1 MKSGVYE
8 KSGQDKRVLKI
19 LRWRESL
26 TLLPDNRF
34 FDIVRT
40 YLGPI
45 KTPYNKQN
53 LVEQL
58 SSIFRKEQNQRR
70 IISFLSDFDFQI
82 LSLISLI
89 PFPTQEN
96 VKDFFQNRYDVSVIY
111 SALLNLSERLLIYS
125 YSERGFSEAA
135 LEINPLVED
144 ALKPFLGIAKIFPK
158 TECVQ
163 KNQDSSF
170 CISPIFL
177 ASYISFIRANPEMC
191 KNDLSIK
198 KKYSER
204 LENIFLG
211 KSETPALLLNSF
223 FNIGIVRFKEKSLCI
238 DDGVLEK
245 FAELPEIFQYVYLAV
260 ASAENLGRE
269 GFLLYGQLLLE
280 LLLSVPKEGFVLS
293 SLTYA
298 AFILSNRNDG
308 TKFFDRQKRFPKIA
322 GIRQSVKIID
332 SVSVE
337 KDLKTERRQ
346 QYSGKT
352 IEKIVRNAIS
362 LGLFSIYGKT
372 PSGEDIFVP
381 AEIFIGG
388 EKFSMDSKKGLL
400 NINAGTSIT
409 LMPGFSLSELVP
421 LMDFMNIVK
430 SGTVAEFEITR
441 KSASRA
447 FDKNIVPEQI
457 FSLLQKY
464 DAYEIPQNL
473 RMNIEEW
480 HKTFS
485 SAVVYKGY
493 VLKLD
498 EKTSRILENNP
509 KAKSFIQ
516 TKLGEG
522 IYLLNIPLDDD
533 FSKFSESVGLEFMG
547 NVKNPEIGKETLPFP
562 LLQSARKLDFE
573 NTAEQNAELLEEL
586 LQEGNKT
593 KAQYFR
599 TLKSLGLT
607 KQQENALALRIEKG
621 IIISQEQ
628 LRAENV
634 RLEIL
639 ETDGMNYAGKI
650 RMIENAI
657 LSGALLELSMP
668 NDNEASKMNNF
679 LGKPIS
685 LSKRQDDCIL
695 KFRLEQSG
703 EIRLFSVGMANKIKL
718 VKTSIF
724 D

>member
-82 LSLISLI
+82 LSLISLL

-111 SALLNLSERLLIYS
+111 SVLLNLSERLLIYS

-177 ASYISFIRANPEMC
+177 ASYISFIRANPEMS
-191 KNDLSIK
+191 KNDLSIR

-211 KSETPALLLNSF
+211 KSETPMLLLNGF
-223 FNIGIVRFKEKSLCI
+223 FNIGIVRFKGKSLCV

-245 FAELPEIFQYVYLAV
+245 FAELPEVFQYMYLAV

-280 LLLSVPKEGFVLS
+280 LLNSVPKEGFVFS
-293 SLTYA
+293 SLTDA
-298 AFILSNRNDG
+298 AFILSNRNDE
-308 TKFFDRQKRFPKIA
+308 TKFSEQQERFSKIERIHRNA
-322 GIRQSVKIID
+322 EIVD
-332 SVSVE
+332 FME
-337 KDLKTERRQ
+337 KDFRTARPRR
-346 QYSGKT
+346 YSRKT
-352 IEKIVRNAIS
+352 IEKIVQNAIS
-362 LGLFSIYGKT
+362 LGLFSVYGKT

-381 AEIFIGG
+381 TKIFIDG
-388 EKFSMDSKKGLL
+388 KSVFRDSKKGLL

-464 DAYEIPQNL
+464 NAYEIPQNL

-522 IYLLNIPLDDD
+522 IYLLNIPLDDN

>member
-82 LSLISLI
+82 LSLISLL

-170 CISPIFL
+170 CISPIFI
-177 ASYISFIRANPEMC
+177 ASYISFIRANPEMS

-211 KSETPALLLNSF
+211 KSETPALLLNGF
-223 FNIGIVRFKEKSLCI
+223 FNIGIVRFKEKSLCV

-280 LLLSVPKEGFVLS
+280 LLNSVPKEGFVFS
-293 SLTYA
+293 SLTDA

-308 TKFFDRQKRFPKIA
+308 TKFSERQELFSKIERIHRNA
-322 GIRQSVKIID
+322 EIVD
-332 SVSVE
+332 FME
-337 KDLKTERRQ
+337 KDFRTERPHR
-346 QYSGKT
+346 YSGKI

-362 LGLFSIYGKT
+362 LGFFSIYGKT

-381 AEIFIGG
+381 AEFFIGG
-388 EKFSMDSKKGLL
+388 ENFSMDSKKGLL

-421 LMDFMNIVK
+421 LMDFMNVVK

-464 DAYEIPQNL
+464 NAYEIPQNL

-480 HKTFS
+480 HKTFT

-493 VLKLD
+493 VLKLN
-498 EKTSRILENNP
+498 EKTSRIVENNP

-547 NVKNPEIGKETLPFP
+547 NVKNPEIGKETSPFP

-573 NTAEQNAELLEEL
+573 NTAEQHAELLEEL

-593 KAQYFR
+593 KAQYFK

-657 LSGALLELSMP
+657 LSGALLELSMA
-668 NDNEASKMNNF
+668 NDSEASKMNNF

-703 EIRLFSVGMANKIKL
+703 
-718 VKTSIF
+718 
-724 D
+724 

>member
-163 KNQDSSF
+163 KNQDFSF

-177 ASYISFIRANPEMC
+177 ASYISFIRANPEMS

-211 KSETPALLLNSF
+211 KSETPALLLNGF
-223 FNIGIVRFKEKSLCI
+223 FNIGIVRFKEKSLCV

-280 LLLSVPKEGFVLS
+280 ILNSVPKEGFVFS
-293 SLTYA
+293 SLTDA

-308 TKFFDRQKRFPKIA
+308 TKFSERQERFSKIERIHRNA
-322 GIRQSVKIID
+322 EIVD
-332 SVSVE
+332 FME
-337 KDLKTERRQ
+337 KDFRTARLRR
-346 QYSGKT
+346 YSRKI

-372 PSGEDIFVP
+372 SSEEDIFVP

-480 HKTFS
+480 HKTFT

-498 EKTSRILENNP
+498 EKTSRIVENNP

-522 IYLLNIPLDDD
+522 IYLLNVPLDDD
-533 FSKFSESVGLEFMG
+533 FSKFSENVGLEFMG

-593 KAQYFR
+593 KAQYFK

-668 NDNEASKMNNF
+668 NDSEASKMNNF

>member
-70 IISFLSDFDFQI
+70 IISFLSECDFQI
-82 LSLISLI
+82 LSLISLL
-89 PFPTQEN
+89 PFPTQDN

-144 ALKPFLGIAKIFPK
+144 ALKTFLGIAKIFPK

-177 ASYISFIRANPEMC
+177 ASYISFIRANPEMS

-211 KSETPALLLNSF
+211 KSETPTLLLNSF
-223 FNIGIVRFKEKSLCI
+223 FNIGIVRFKGKSLCV

-280 LLLSVPKEGFVLS
+280 LLNSVPKEGFVFS
-293 SLTYA
+293 SLTDA

-308 TKFFDRQKRFPKIA
+308 TKFSERQERFSKIER
-322 GIRQSVKIID
+322 IRLNAEIVD
-332 SVSVE
+332 FME
-337 KDLKTERRQ
+337 KDFRTERPHR
-346 QYSGKT
+346 YSGKI

-362 LGLFSIYGKT
+362 LGLFSVYGKT
-372 PSGEDIFVP
+372 SSGEDIFVP

-388 EKFSMDSKKGLL
+388 ENVSMDSKKGLL

>member
-82 LSLISLI
+82 LSLISLL

-163 KNQDSSF
+163 KNQDFSF
-170 CISPIFL
+170 CISPIFI
-177 ASYISFIRANPEMC
+177 ASYISFIRANPEMS

-211 KSETPALLLNSF
+211 KSETPMLLLNGF
-223 FNIGIVRFKEKSLCI
+223 FNIGIVRFKGKSLCV

-260 ASAENLGRE
+260 ASTENLGRE

-280 LLLSVPKEGFVLS
+280 LLNSVPKEGFVFS
-293 SLTYA
+293 SLTDA

-308 TKFFDRQKRFPKIA
+308 TKFSERQERFSKIERIHRNA
-322 GIRQSVKIID
+322 EIVD
-332 SVSVE
+332 FME
-337 KDLKTERRQ
+337 KDFRTARLRR
-346 QYSGKT
+346 YSRKI
-352 IEKIVRNAIS
+352 IEKIVQNAIS

-372 PSGEDIFVP
+372 SSGEDIFVP

-388 EKFSMDSKKGLL
+388 EKFSMDSKKGLW
-400 NINAGTSIT
+400 NINAGTNIT

-480 HKTFS
+480 HKTFT

>member
-82 LSLISLI
+82 LSLISLL

-170 CISPIFL
+170 CISPIFI
-177 ASYISFIRANPEMC
+177 ASYISFIRANPEMS

-211 KSETPALLLNSF
+211 KSETPALLLNGF
-223 FNIGIVRFKEKSLCI
+223 FNIGIVRFKEKSLCV

-280 LLLSVPKEGFVLS
+280 LLNSVPKEGFVFS
-293 SLTYA
+293 SLTDA

-308 TKFFDRQKRFPKIA
+308 TKFSERQELFSKIERIHRNA
-322 GIRQSVKIID
+322 EIVD
-332 SVSVE
+332 FME
-337 KDLKTERRQ
+337 KDFRTERPHR
-346 QYSGKT
+346 YSGKI

-362 LGLFSIYGKT
+362 LGFFSIYGKT

-381 AEIFIGG
+381 AEFFIGG
-388 EKFSMDSKKGLL
+388 ENFSMDSKKGLL

-421 LMDFMNIVK
+421 LMDFMNVVK

-464 DAYEIPQNL
+464 NAYEIPQNL

-480 HKTFS
+480 HKTFT

-493 VLKLD
+493 VLKLN
-498 EKTSRILENNP
+498 EKTSRIVENNP

-547 NVKNPEIGKETLPFP
+547 NVKNPEIGKETSPFP

-573 NTAEQNAELLEEL
+573 NTAEQHAELLEEL

-593 KAQYFR
+593 KAQYFK

-657 LSGALLELSMP
+657 LSGALLELSMA
-668 NDNEASKMNNF
+668 NDSEASKMNNF

>member
-82 LSLISLI
+82 LSLISLL

-111 SALLNLSERLLIYS
+111 SVLLNLSERLLIYS

-177 ASYISFIRANPEMC
+177 ASYISFIRANPEMS
-191 KNDLSIK
+191 KNDLSIR

-211 KSETPALLLNSF
+211 KSETPMLLLNGF
-223 FNIGIVRFKEKSLCI
+223 FNIGIVRFKGKSLCV

-245 FAELPEIFQYVYLAV
+245 FAELPEVFQYMYLAV

-269 GFLLYGQLLLE
+269 VFLLYGQLLLD
-280 LLLSVPKEGFVLS
+280 LLLSVPKEGLVFS
-293 SLTYA
+293 SLTDA

-308 TKFFDRQKRFPKIA
+308 TKFSERQERFSKIERIHRNA
-322 GIRQSVKIID
+322 EIVD
-332 SVSVE
+332 FME
-337 KDLKTERRQ
+337 KDFRTARLRR
-346 QYSGKT
+346 YSRKI
-352 IEKIVRNAIS
+352 IEKIVQNAIS

-372 PSGEDIFVP
+372 SSGEDIFVP

-400 NINAGTSIT
+400 NINAGTNIT

-441 KSASRA
+441 KSTSRA

-480 HKTFS
+480 HKTFT

-522 IYLLNIPLDDD
+522 IYLLNILLDDD

-547 NVKNPEIGKETLPFP
+547 NVKNPEIRKETLPFP

>member
-1 MKSGVYE
+1 MKSVVYE

-82 LSLISLI
+82 LSLISLL

-111 SALLNLSERLLIYS
+111 SALLNLSERLLVYS

-144 ALKPFLGIAKIFPK
+144 AINPFLGIAKIFPK

-163 KNQDSSF
+163 KNQDFSF

-177 ASYISFIRANPEMC
+177 ASYISFIRANPEMS

-211 KSETPALLLNSF
+211 KSETPTLLLNGF
-223 FNIGIVRFKEKSLCI
+223 FNIGIVRFKEKSLCV

-245 FAELPEIFQYVYLAV
+245 FAELPEVFQYVYLAV

-269 GFLLYGQLLLE
+269 VFLLYGQLLLE
-280 LLLSVPKEGFVLS
+280 LLNSVPKEGFVFS
-293 SLTYA
+293 SLTDA
-298 AFILSNRNDG
+298 AFILSNRNNG
-308 TKFFDRQKRFPKIA
+308 TKFSERQERFSKIERIHRNA
-322 GIRQSVKIID
+322 EIVD
-332 SVSVE
+332 FME
-337 KDLKTERRQ
+337 KDFRTERPHR
-346 QYSGKT
+346 YSGKI

-372 PSGEDIFVP
+372 PSEEDIFVP

-388 EKFSMDSKKGLL
+388 ENFSMDSKKGLL

-421 LMDFMNIVK
+421 LMDFMNVVK

-447 FDKNIVPEQI
+447 FDKNILPEQI

-480 HKTFS
+480 HKTFT

-533 FSKFSESVGLEFMG
+533 FSKFSENVGLEFMG
-547 NVKNPEIGKETLPFP
+547 NVKNPEIGKETSPFP

-593 KAQYFR
+593 KAQYFK

-703 EIRLFSVGMANKIKL
+703 EIRFFSVGMANKIKL

>member
-177 ASYISFIRANPEMC
+177 ASYISFIRANPEMS

-211 KSETPALLLNSF
+211 KSETPTLLLNGF
-223 FNIGIVRFKEKSLCI
+223 FNIGIVRFKEKSLCV

-280 LLLSVPKEGFVLS
+280 LLNSVPKEGFVFS
-293 SLTYA
+293 SLTDA
-298 AFILSNRNDG
+298 AFILSNRNGG
-308 TKFFDRQKRFPKIA
+308 TKFSERQERFSKIE

-352 IEKIVRNAIS
+352 IEKIVQNAIS
-362 LGLFSIYGKT
+362 LGLFSVYGKT
-372 PSGEDIFVP
+372 SNGEDIFVP

-480 HKTFS
+480 HKTFT

-593 KAQYFR
+593 KAQYFK

-668 NDNEASKMNNF
+668 NDNEASKMNTF
-679 LGKPIS
+679 LGKPLS